1 MESVN
6 PYAHQAIARFDIG
19 TEYAIY
25 LGYPSESYLAKGRDG
40 SLVFD
45 CPKVIALPGY
55 EFLGWSYGGTDIDIP
70 ADASRIEIDASKTD
84 SRGRPIA
91 TMYAVYADSEGNG
104 HCACGAYKEDA
115 FPDHSGFHLDPAFVG
130 ISMLAAS
137 IAIVLA
143 VGIAAIVRS
152 VLGIRKKYPSTDAYY
167 SKGKHGG
174 LAEYQSEPAGLLSKG
189 MDALGAASNGGN
201 GNAIGD
207 GNGNSGSGANDDG
220 NANNGGGANVDGNGG
235 GGRDAAGAYGAGGEN
250 DANGS
255 TDASAN
261 GSAMGSGADAIGMAE
276 LLERQRAL
284 ILHLLET
291 EEKARRLA
299 AAGMSRGTAGGDA
312 DGTERSGTD
321 PWHDASGTGTG
332 SSDTDPAGG
341 APSDAKS
348 EAV

>member
-1 MESVN
+1 
-6 PYAHQAIARFDIG
+6 
-19 TEYAIY
+19 
-25 LGYPSESYLAKGRDG
+25 
-40 SLVFD
+40 
-45 CPKVIALPGY
+45 
-55 EFLGWSYGGTDIDIP
+55 
-70 ADASRIEIDASKTD
+70 
-84 SRGRPIA
+84 
-91 TMYAVYADSEGNG
+91 
-104 HCACGAYKEDA
+104 
-115 FPDHSGFHLDPAFVG
+115 
-130 ISMLAAS
+130 MLAAS

-189 MDALGAASNGGN
+189 MDALGAASDGGN

-235 GGRDAAGAYGAGGEN
+235 GGRDAASAYGAGGEG
-250 DANGS
+250 DASGS
-255 TDASAN
+255 TGEA
-261 GSAMGSGADAIGMAE
+261 GADAIGMAE

-291 EEKARRLA
+291 EEEARRLA
-299 AAGMSRGTAGGDA
+299 AAGMSGGTAGGDA
-312 DGTERSGTD
+312 DGTGRSGTE
-321 PWHDASGTGTG
+321 PRHDASGTDTG
-332 SSDTDPAGG
+332 SSDADPADTDPAGG
-341 APSDAKS
+341 DPSDAQS